1 MQLTLTFATTGREQL
16 LDITQAVNKA
26 LADAAVSEGMLH
38 LWCPHTTAGLT
49 VNEGADPD
57 VAADLLSALRRIV
70 PESGFRHAEGNSPAH
85 VMAMLTG
92 PSRQIVVK
100 AGRLALG
107 RWQSLFLC
115 EFDGPRTRSVQ
126 LSFLPTTQTVTN
138 R

>member
-1 MQLTLTFATTGREQL
+1 MQRTLTFATTGREQL

-26 LADAAVSEGMLH
+26 LADAGASEGFAH

-57 VAADLLSALRRIV
+57 VAAALLSALRRIV

-85 VMAMLTG
+85 VKAMLTG
-92 PSRQIVVK
+92 PWQQIAVK
-100 AGRLALG
+100 GGRLMLG
-107 RWQSLFLC
+107 RWQAVFLC
-115 EFDGPRTRSVQ
+115 EFDGPRDRSVQ
-126 LSFLPTTQTVTN
+126 LSFIPASE